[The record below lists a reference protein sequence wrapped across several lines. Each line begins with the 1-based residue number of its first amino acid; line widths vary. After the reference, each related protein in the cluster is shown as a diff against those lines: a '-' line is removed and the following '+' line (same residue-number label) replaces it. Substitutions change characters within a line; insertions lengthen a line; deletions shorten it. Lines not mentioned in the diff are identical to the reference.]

1 MEIIKL
7 SVPLFLSPTQLMSLM
22 SSVTRPGL
30 QRILKSMAASGT
42 TKGDQQLVL
51 PSKALSSLAPSPCCP
66 VSFLAFLSYLLIS
79 CCALTGWT
87 QLRPSA
93 LTLLLLTGV
102 MAKPPSGSKSLTST
116 LAFIPASLDTSPDS
130 KQATKHCT
138 LSMRLLNLTLFVSW
152 RTQPWNARPHP
163 TDLLTSP
170 LQLM

>member
-22 SSVTRPGL
+22 SSVTRPGP

-102 MAKPPSGSKSLTST
+102 MAKPPSGSKTWPQLLLLFQLLWTPVQTQSKPQST
-116 LAFIPASLDTSPDS
+116 VLWVWGYSTWPCSCHGELSPG
-130 KQATKHCT
+130 
-138 LSMRLLNLTLFVSW
+138 M
-152 RTQPWNARPHP
+152 PGP
-163 TDLLTSP
+163 TLLTC
-170 LQLM
+170 